1 MTSTFKPAGQRLKL
15 YQHID
20 LAAYQVTLRR
30 TMIALSDLKPVFIAE
45 TRLGCIEKLSIA
57 RRA

>member
-20 LAAYQVTLRR
+20 IPAYQVTMRR

-45 TRLGCIEKLSIA
+45 TRLGCHPA
-57 RRA
+57 